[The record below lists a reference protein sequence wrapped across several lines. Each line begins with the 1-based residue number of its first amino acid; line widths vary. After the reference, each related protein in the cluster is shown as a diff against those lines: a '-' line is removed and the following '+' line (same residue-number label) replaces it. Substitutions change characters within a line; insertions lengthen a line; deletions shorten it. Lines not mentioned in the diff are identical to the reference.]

1 MRTYPSPLRTPRRT
15 VLTIGNFDGVH
26 AGHVALLRRA
36 NAIAKAH
43 ADNPR
48 VVALAFYPHPLSVL
62 APGREPATLTTFETR
77 ERLLLAHGAD
87 EVVRLDPSAPPPTER
102 SEMGGGRGEGLLER
116 SAEEFVESLVRD
128 FAPVAIVEGPDFHFG
143 KARRGTIDTLRTL
156 GKQHAF
162 DVDVVEGV
170 KVRIADSR
178 DVPASST
185 LARWMI
191 SHGRVADAASV
202 LTRPYFITGEV
213 VRGARRGR
221 ELGVPT
227 ANISTPCLPPGE
239 GVYAGRATL
248 ADGATY
254 PAAISVGTNPTFG
267 EHQLSVEAHIL
278 DWSGYHDESREYGWP
293 IELTFDAWLRDQL
306 RFESIDALKGQMW
319 RDIERTRDLTTPL
332 LPSGARA

>member
-1 MRTYPSPLRTPRRT
+1 LRTDRRT

-36 NAIAKAH
+36 NAIATSH
-43 ADNPR
+43 PDSPR
-48 VVALAFYPHPLSVL
+48 VVALAFSPHPLSVL
-62 APGREPATLTTFETR
+62 APGRQPATLTTFETR
-77 ERLLLAHGAD
+77 ERLLLASGAD
-87 EVVRLDPSAPPPTER
+87 EVVRLDPT
-102 SEMGGGRGEGLLER
+102 GGLLEQ
-116 SAEEFVESLVRD
+116 APEEFIESLVRD

-143 KARRGTIDTLRTL
+143 KARRGNIDTLRAL
-156 GKQHAF
+156 GERHSF
-162 DVDVVEGV
+162 DVHVVDGV
-170 KVRIADSR
+170 RVRLSDSR

-191 SHGRVADAASV
+191 IHGRVADAASV

-227 ANISTPCLPPGE
+227 ANISTSCLPPGE

-248 ADGATY
+248 PDSSVF

-267 EHQLSVEAHIL
+267 ENRLSVEAHIL
-278 DWSGYHDESREYGWP
+278 DWTGFHDDAREYGWP

-319 RDIERTRDLTTPL
+319 RDIERARDITAPL
-332 LPSGARA
+332 LLSGARA

>member
-1 MRTYPSPLRTPRRT
+1 MRTYPLPLRTTRRT

-36 NAIAKAH
+36 RAIAQSLGQSH
-43 ADNPR
+43 AEPSRPR
-48 VVALAFYPHPLSVL
+48 VVALAFSPHPLSVL

-77 ERLLLAHGAD
+77 ERLLLAEGAD
-87 EVVRLDPSAPPPTER
+87 EVVRLDPSPPAR
-102 SEMGGGRGEGLLER
+102 GRDEGEGLLEQTPEQFID
-116 SAEEFVESLVRD
+116 ALVRD
-128 FAPVAIVEGPDFHFG
+128 LAPVAIVEGPDFHFG

-156 GKQHAF
+156 GAQHSF
-162 DVDVVEGV
+162 DVEIVGSTTVQLS
-170 KVRIADSR
+170 DSR
-178 DVPASST
+178 VVPASST

-191 SHGRVADAASV
+191 AHGRVADAAAI
-202 LTRPYFITGEV
+202 LTRPYTITGEV

-227 ANISTPCLPPGE
+227 ANIATPCLPPGE
-239 GVYAGRATL
+239 GVYAGRAAL
-248 ADGATY
+248 PDGSTY

-267 EHQLSVEAHIL
+267 ANRLSVEAHIL
-278 DWSGYHDESREYGWP
+278 DWTGFHDESREYGWP

-306 RFESIDALKGQMW
+306 RFESIDALKDQMW
-319 RDIERTRDLTTPL
+319 RDIDRARAVAAPL